1 MTQKA
6 AAAAESTAAMRKDNV
21 NIYNQTAT
29 PDETPILIKNKL
41 AEFESALD
49 DVGDKEKRCYL
60 MAKEKGP
67 DECNDA
73 HKLIFL
79 RCEVFEVDRAVARFV
94 KYWEARVAVF
104 GEDKA
109 FLPLAVDGALKDDM
123 ESIEVDYLQV
133 ANKTDPDG
141 RAILLFDFNK
151 EGEDLS
157 SESLLR
163 VVWYQAHVALTQ
175 ESCQQR
181 GVVLY
186 VRCVDRFT
194 DWRPSLSKKIAA
206 AARGILPIRLAGIHF
221 MQPPSYIT
229 LILAVVRPVMGKKL
243 RNRFYHHSGS
253 VDDLLKSLSK
263 FGLGDMDMLPTM
275 FGGELTSCL

>member
-1 MTQKA
+1 VSSLPPMTQKA
-6 AAAAESTAAMRKDNV
+6 AAAVAAESTAAMSMRKDNINNI
-21 NIYNQTAT
+21 NIYKQTAT
-29 PDETPILIKNKL
+29 PNETPILIKNKL
-41 AEFESALD
+41 AEFELALD

-79 RCEVFEVDRAVARFV
+79 RCEVFEVDRAVVRFV

-163 VVWYQAHVALTQ
+163 VVWYQTHVALTQ
-175 ESCQQR
+175 ESCQKR
-181 GVVLY
+181 GIVLY
-186 VRCVDRFT
+186 VRCVDRFM

-206 AARGILPIRLAGIHF
+206 AARGILPIRLAGVHFIH
-221 MQPPSYIT
+221 PPSYIT
-229 LILAVVRPVMGKKL
+229 LIC
-243 RNRFYHHSGS
+243 
-253 VDDLLKSLSK
+253 K
-263 FGLGDMDMLPTM
+263 FV
-275 FGGELTSCL
+275 